1 MIETQDYEQVTQI
14 KMSREFDGK
23 PIYWMAA
30 YLIDG
35 LLIDTGCHETS
46 QELVTVLENRKL
58 KSVVNTHYHEDH
70 IGGNHDIMVRYG
82 VDIFAHPTSI
92 PKIAT
97 RFHLFPYQE
106 FAFGYPVP
114 TTVKPLSDHLKTD
127 HFTFQII
134 ETPGHCDGHICIVE
148 MSKGW
153 CFTGDL
159 FTRESPKFIRSE
171 ENIGEI
177 IRSMRKIVELPTEK
191 LILFTS
197 LGRIVEDGRKALTDC
212 INYLSELSIRVK
224 AMKTSGLS
232 VDEIVNGVFGGENM
246 FMQLTNGQFSTS
258 NLITS
263 LFETCIL
270 HPS

>member
-1 MIETQDYEQVTQI
+1 MIETKDYEQVTQI
-14 KMSREFDGK
+14 KMSKEHDGK

-46 QELVTVLENRKL
+46 QELAAFLENRNL
-58 KSVVNTHYHEDH
+58 KNVVNTHYHEDH
-70 IGGNHDIMVRYG
+70 IGGNHDIMSRYG
-82 VDIFAHPTSI
+82 VDIFAHPISI

-97 RFHLFPYQE
+97 RYHLFPYQE
-106 FAFGYPVP
+106 FTFGYPFP
-114 TTVKPLSDHLKTD
+114 TTVKPVPDHLKTD
-127 HFTFQII
+127 HFTFQIND
-134 ETPGHCDGHICIVE
+134 TPGHCEGHICIVE

-212 INYLSELSIRVK
+212 INYLSELSTRVK
-224 AMKTSGLS
+224 DMKASGMS

-246 FMQLTNGQFSTS
+246 FMQLTNGQFSTN
-258 NLITS
+258 NLVTS
-263 LFETCIL
+263 ILETI
-270 HPS
+270 